1 MAKLV
6 SSTYGDA
13 LFDLALERDS
23 VDALFEEAQA
33 VRSTFLENEEVLRL
47 FNHPKIRKEEKTAF
61 IEKVFGG
68 KVSGD
73 MVGFLHIIVAKD
85 RYNEILPIFDYFIH
99 KVKEYKGIGTARV
112 TSAVELSGPQRK
124 AIEDK
129 LLATTG
135 YHTFEMDYKVDPSI
149 LGGLIIRIED
159 RVVDSSLK
167 TQLDKMTKE
176 LTQIRV

>member
-6 SSTYGDA
+6 STIYGDA
-13 LFDLALERDS
+13 LFELALEEDKM
-23 VDALFEEAQA
+23 DILFQEAA
-33 VRSTFLENEEVLRL
+33 FVRQTFLDNEEVLKL
-47 FNHPKIRKEEKTAF
+47 FNHPKIGKDEKESF
-61 IEKVFGG
+61 LVKVFEGN
-68 KVSGD
+68 VSED

-85 RYNEILPIFDYFIH
+85 RYNDILPIFDYFIH
-99 KVKEYKGIGTARV
+99 RVKEYKGIGTAKV
-112 TSAVELSGPQRK
+112 TSAVELSADQRES
-124 AIEDK
+124 IEKK
-129 LLATTG
+129 LLDTTR
-135 YHTFEMDYKVDPSI
+135 YESFEMDYQVDPAI

>member
-13 LFDLALERDS
+13 LFELALEEDKMDTLLQEATFVRD
-23 VDALFEEAQA
+23 
-33 VRSTFLENEEVLRL
+33 TFLENEEVLRL
-47 FNHPKIRKEEKTAF
+47 FNHPKIRKDEKEAF
-61 IEKVFGG
+61 IEKVYEGN
-68 KVSGD
+68 VSED

-85 RYNEILPIFDYFIH
+85 RYNEILPIFEYFIH
-99 KVKEYKGIGTARV
+99 RVKEYKGIGTARV
-112 TSAVELSGPQRK
+112 TSAVELTEAQRTS
-124 AIEDK
+124 IEKK
-129 LLATTG
+129 LLATTR
-135 YHTFEMDYKVDPSI
+135 YNTFEMNYKVDPAL

-176 LTQIRV
+176 LTQIRI